1 MNTAGQ
7 TKSVSISAR
16 ITPEDFEYLAA
27 VYKDYN
33 ATGAKPRGA
42 SALIESIISSHQQL
56 IRQIATKK
64 K

>member
-1 MNTAGQ
+1 MSTAAQ

-16 ITPEDFEYLAA
+16 ITPEDFEYL
-27 VYKDYN
+27 VEVFKDYN

-42 SALIESIISSHQQL
+42 SALIESLIDSHKAQ
-56 IRQIATKK
+56 IKQIATKK